1 MDPAN
6 EYPDDIDRVFARLER
21 APVPD
26 DFTARVLF
34 QTVDRSRSRAH
45 TRLAWPWLVAG
56 LGALALLGVTGYSL
70 GASLAASD
78 GLDVLG
84 ALFGDFGLLL
94 TAPGDVVAALGE
106 VVPWGLV
113 VVAGLSAAL
122 LVWAAGNV
130 VSHAPLRSRHSSG

>member
-6 EYPDDIDRVFARLER
+6 DYPDDIDRLFARLEH

-45 TRLAWPWLVAG
+45 TKLAWPWLVAG

-70 GASLAASD
+70 GANLAATD

-84 ALFGDFGLLL
+84 ALFGDFGPAA
-94 TAPGDVVAALGE
+94 TAPRRGCGTGRI
-106 VVPWGLV
+106 VPWGSCTGG
-113 VVAGLSAAL
+113 A
-122 LVWAAGNV
+122 
-130 VSHAPLRSRHSSG
+130 

>member
-6 EYPDDIDRVFARLER
+6 EYPDDIDRLFARLER

-26 DFTARVLF
+26 DFAAGVLAKTVGRSTA
-34 QTVDRSRSRAH
+34 QT
-45 TRLAWPWLVAG
+45 TLAWPWLVAG

-70 GASLAASD
+70 GVNLAASD

-94 TAPGDVVAALGE
+94 TAPGDVFAALGE

-113 VVAGLSAAL
+113 VVAGLSAAFL
-122 LVWAAGNV
+122 IWAAGNV
-130 VSHAPLRSRHSSG
+130 VSHAALRSRPSSG

>member
-6 EYPDDIDRVFARLER
+6 EYPDDVDRLFARLER
-21 APVPD
+21 APVPE

-34 QTVDRSRSRAH
+34 QTVDRARSRAH
-45 TRLAWPWLVAG
+45 TKLAWPWLVVG

-84 ALFGDFGLLL
+84 ALIGDFGLLL

-113 VVAGLSAAL
+113 IMAGVSAAF
-122 LVWAAGNV
+122 LVWAAGKV

>member
-1 MDPAN
+1 MNPAS
-6 EYPDDIDRVFARLER
+6 EYPDDIDRLFARLER

-26 DFTARVLF
+26 DLTARVMAR
-34 QTVDRSRSRAH
+34 TVGSASARS
-45 TRLAWPWLVAG
+45 TFAWPWVVAG
-56 LGALALLGVTGYSL
+56 VAALALLGVTGYSL
-70 GASLAASD
+70 GASLASSD

-113 VVAGLSAAL
+113 AVAGLSAAF
-122 LVWAAGNV
+122 LVWASGNV
-130 VSHAPLRSRHSSG
+130 VSHTPLRSRHSSG

>member
-6 EYPDDIDRVFARLER
+6 NYPDDLDRLFARLEH
-21 APVPD
+21 APVPE

-34 QTVDRSRSRAH
+34 QTVDRSRSVAH
-45 TRLAWPWLVAG
+45 TELAWPWLVAG

-106 VVPWGLV
+106 VVPWSLV
-113 VVAGLSAAL
+113 VVAGLSAAF
-122 LVWAAGNV
+122 LVWAA
-130 VSHAPLRSRHSSG
+130 